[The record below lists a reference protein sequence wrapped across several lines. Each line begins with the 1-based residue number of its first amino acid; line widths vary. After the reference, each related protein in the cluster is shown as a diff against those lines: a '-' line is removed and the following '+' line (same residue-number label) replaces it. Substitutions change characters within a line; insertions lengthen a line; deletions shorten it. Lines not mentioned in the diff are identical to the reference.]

1 MNTIALVWGIPPELA
16 YLVVLGVAFAQSA
29 AMPVP
34 GTTTL
39 IAGVVLA
46 SQGEVA
52 LAPIVASALVGAT
65 IGGQVG
71 YLAGRHGGR
80 WAMTRDGRWHDRR
93 SLWLGRGE
101 AFWENHGT
109 KTVVIARLFPVL
121 RHVGG
126 LLAGAHRMPLGLFTV
141 ANITGAVVWAA
152 WATTLA
158 LVVGEAA
165 GGKVGTLGAIVLAVA
180 VASVVGGAVL
190 RRVLRDSG

>member
-1 MNTIALVWGIPPELA
+1 
-16 YLVVLGVAFAQSA
+16 
-29 AMPVP
+29 
-34 GTTTL
+34 
-39 IAGVVLA
+39 
-46 SQGEVA
+46 
-52 LAPIVASALVGAT
+52 
-65 IGGQVG
+65 
-71 YLAGRHGGR
+71 
-80 WAMTRDGRWHDRR
+80 MTRDGRWHDRR

-141 ANITGAVVWAA
+141 ANIAGAIVWAA
-152 WATTLA
+152 SATTLA

-180 VASVVGGAVL
+180 VASVVAGAVL
-190 RRVLRDSG
+190 RRLQRDSG

>member
-1 MNTIALVWGIPPELA
+1 M
-16 YLVVLGVAFAQSA
+16 
-29 AMPVP
+29 
-34 GTTTL
+34 
-39 IAGVVLA
+39 
-46 SQGEVA
+46 
-52 LAPIVASALVGAT
+52 
-65 IGGQVG
+65 
-71 YLAGRHGGR
+71 
-80 WAMTRDGRWHDRR
+80 
-93 SLWLGRGE
+93 
-101 AFWENHGT
+101 
-109 KTVVIARLFPVL
+109 L

-180 VASVVGGAVL
+180 LASVVGGAVL